1 MILDIAI
8 GACIGSVVSYYI
20 IDGIDFLISKKKNK
34 K

>member
-20 IDGIDFLISKKKNK
+20 IDGIDFLINKKKNK

>member
-8 GACIGSVVSYYI
+8 GAGIGSVVSYYI